1 VNPELSRRQWLAG
14 ATVVIG
20 AGLTTNL
27 LSQPADAKDRT
38 KDEPFGYCLNTST
51 IDGQKLTIVEK
62 VEIAAKAGYQAIE
75 PWIRELDQHVKD
87 GGSLKDLGKRIH
99 DSGLTVPSAIGFAEW
114 IVDDDDRRKKGM
126 EEVRRNMDMVHQI
139 GGKRLAAP
147 PAGAY
152 KLDKS
157 HASLILR
164 ASHMGFSTYTTRFS
178 RFDADLTFDPKNP
191 AASKVVTTIDA
202 TSFEMD
208 SAPQMCLDIMKGSQ
222 MLDTA
227 KFPQILFKSESVRM
241 TGEKSME
248 IFGTLTLHGVTRPIV
263 LTATYN
269 GGYSGMPNM
278 DPQPRIGF
286 SAHGSFMRSDFGI
299 RYGVPAPGTT
309 MGVGDLIDFSIE
321 AEFNGA
327 PRG

>member
-1 VNPELSRRQWLAG
+1 MPMTIHGKQTLPVQNCIRVKRSSQTNSLVLAS
-14 ATVVIG
+14 AMVVT
-20 AGLTTNL
+20 ALGLQ
-27 LSQPADAKDRT
+27 S
-38 KDEPFGYCLNTST
+38 
-51 IDGQKLTIVEK
+51 
-62 VEIAAKAGYQAIE
+62 
-75 PWIRELDQHVKD
+75 
-87 GGSLKDLGKRIH
+87 
-99 DSGLTVPSAIGFAEW
+99 GFALAAEPAGSPA
-114 IVDDDDRRKKGM
+114 IAP
-126 EEVRRNMDMVHQI
+126 I
-139 GGKRLAAP
+139 AAP

-164 ASHMGFSTYTTRFS
+164 ASHMGISTYTTRFS
-178 RFDADLTFDPKNP
+178 RFDADLTFDPKNL

-208 SAPQMCLDIMKGSQ
+208 SAPQMCLDIMKGAQ

-227 KFPQILFKSESVRM
+227 KFPQILFKSERVRM

-286 SAHGSFMRSDFGI
+286 SARGSFMRSDFGI
-299 RYGVPAPGTT
+299 SYGVPAPGTT